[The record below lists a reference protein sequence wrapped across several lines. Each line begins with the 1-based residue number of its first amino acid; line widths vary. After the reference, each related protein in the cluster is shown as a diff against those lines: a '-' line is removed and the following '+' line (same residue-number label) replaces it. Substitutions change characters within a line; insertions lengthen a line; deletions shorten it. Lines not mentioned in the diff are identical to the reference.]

1 MNRLRLAVS
10 ISGILLCFVAGQ
22 VATADSTVREWALE
36 DERLLVG
43 VRDVAQWLG
52 MQVAWSRPTRS
63 VALSDARRRVVLQV
77 DLPRA
82 WVNGVEQHLDVP
94 PRLIEGRVYVPLR
107 FLVETLG
114 AEVEYHKSYLELRS
128 ADGRTRKVNLR

>member
-1 MNRLRLAVS
+1 MNRLRLTVS
-10 ISGILLCFVAGQ
+10 ISGILLCFAAGQ
-22 VATADSTVREWALE
+22 MATADSTVREWVVE

-82 WVNGVEQHLDVP
+82 WVNGIERPLDVP

-107 FLVETLG
+107 FLVEALG
-114 AEVEYHKSYLELRS
+114 AEVEYHKSYLELRGT
-128 ADGRTRKVNLR
+128 DGRTRKVNLR